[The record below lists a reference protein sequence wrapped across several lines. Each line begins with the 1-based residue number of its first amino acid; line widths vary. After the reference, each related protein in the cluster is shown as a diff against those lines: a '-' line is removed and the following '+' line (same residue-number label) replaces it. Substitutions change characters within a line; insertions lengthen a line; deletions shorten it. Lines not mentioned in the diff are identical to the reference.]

1 MLSPHLRPLAL
12 LLAAGLATPAL
23 AEPPPP
29 HNQVSLQA
37 EVSQALTNDLMT
49 ATLFVELEDSKP
61 ASLSRRLTEAVNG
74 GVRVAKD
81 ATGVKASSGN
91 IRHWPVTGKQG
102 KIERWR
108 GRAELN
114 IESKDFKAAGDLIGR
129 LQDTMQLE
137 GVAFTVSPEARRA
150 RENALIG
157 EAVAAFRQRAEL
169 AQKAFG
175 AQGYELVNV
184 SINTAGQ
191 GPIMPMARGMMMKA
205 EMADAP
211 APEFAAG
218 ESQIMVTVGGTV
230 ELKP

>member
-1 MLSPHLRPLAL
+1 
-12 LLAAGLATPAL
+12 
-23 AEPPPP
+23 
-29 HNQVSLQA
+29 
-37 EVSQALTNDLMT
+37 
-49 ATLFVELEDSKP
+49 
-61 ASLSRRLTEAVNG
+61 
-74 GVRVAKD
+74 
-81 ATGVKASSGN
+81 
-91 IRHWPVTGKQG
+91 VTGKQG

-108 GRAELN
+108 GRAELH

-129 LQDTMQLE
+129 LQDSLQLE
-137 GVAFTVSPEARRA
+137 GVNFTVSPEARRA
-150 RENALIG
+150 KENALIT

-191 GPIMPMARGMMMKA
+191 GPVVPVARGLMMKA
-205 EMADAP
+205 EMADAV

-218 ESQIMVTVGGTV
+218 ESQIQVTVGGTV